1 MPPMPLNE
9 FVFLVELLHIVSAVS
24 VLGALVLAIKLFME
38 TDKVWYWFSLLLSA
52 LFFALSQWIIV
63 LTPFLRSFD
72 IIASL
77 TEISDILAI
86 LFFAASCYGIYKT
99 MKDIRR
105 RVE

>member
-1 MPPMPLNE
+1 M
-9 FVFLVELLHIVSAVS
+9 FLIDLLHIASAVS
-24 VLGALVLAIKLFME
+24 VLGALVLAVKLFME

-52 LFFALSQWIIV
+52 LFFALSEWIIV
-63 LTPFLRSFD
+63 LMPVLRSFD

-77 TEISDILAI
+77 QEMCSILAI

-99 MKDIRR
+99 MKDIRK